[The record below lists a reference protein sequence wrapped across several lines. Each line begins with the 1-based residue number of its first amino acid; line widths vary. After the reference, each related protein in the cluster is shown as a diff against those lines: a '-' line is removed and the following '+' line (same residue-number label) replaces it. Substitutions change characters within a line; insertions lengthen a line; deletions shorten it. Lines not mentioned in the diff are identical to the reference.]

1 MCDYS
6 SMSKSMK
13 LGTWMRS
20 ASPALVATLVT
31 AAAALVFVALAGTG
45 TGTSGLAGLILPLS
59 GGLGVGVLVSL
70 VLGYRVALVNRKLE
84 EILASADKDVI
95 DLAVL
100 LPDNGGTE
108 VAIQNG
114 PIGSL
119 LSIVAKLN
127 INLVDISRAAL
138 KFGLFSQ
145 DISFSSAHLAQ
156 LSHEQAQAM
165 DRIRSLADQY
175 GKALAALVDDF
186 SGLSDGLKE
195 STLSYSEL
203 AERSRKSG
211 EILAVL
217 QKDAA
222 AAAASA
228 TEGKTG
234 IDQAEKARED
244 VGRALAAI
252 ASALERADERTRTA
266 GKALALVED
275 LAERTR
281 LLATNAS
288 IEAAHAGSAGRGFAV
303 IAGEIRKLAE
313 SAGSSATQVSTFLKQ
328 TMVDIAEA
336 NKVAAGSVKMAE
348 ILAQTGKASRASFS
362 EVETGADH
370 IEELLRDFGRTF
382 AAQSD
387 ATETALASWHKAID
401 SVANL
406 GVAVAGQEKGYGAIS
421 DEVKQAA
428 EGSLSASRSAR
439 ILSQLGT
446 YLRAGGYDMDCALHA
461 FKVDEEK
468 AARRHLRRERRE
480 ILVYNLEALDAQGNL
495 VGFLGDL
502 SASGM
507 LLYAEKT
514 MTIGQAIQLR
524 IRLPISAEGDRSVP
538 VSCVPRRM
546 EDDGRIR
553 RVGCSLAA
561 DAATKVSVQ
570 ELIGRLGLSS
580 LKAASVPPSMPVQAP
595 PKTMVKGQSP
605 ATSLAKGQSPAKGQ
619 SAATGQIADDDVEEL
634 EEMEELGELEDV

>member
-1 MCDYS
+1 
-6 SMSKSMK
+6 MK
-13 LGTWMRS
+13 PGAGLR
-20 ASPALVATLVT
+20 AALTPLTATLVT
-31 AAAALVFVALAGTG
+31 GAVAFVSFIVAGAT
-45 TGTSGLAGLILPLS
+45 GLAGVIVPLAA
-59 GGLGVGVLVSL
+59 GLGAGILVSL
-70 VLGYRVALVNRKLE
+70 FLGHRQAAVNRSLE
-84 EILASADKDVI
+84 EILAAADKDVI
-95 DLAVL
+95 DLAAL
-100 LPDNGGTE
+100 LPDNGGAM
-108 VAIQNG
+108 VAGRNG
-114 PIGSL
+114 PIDSL
-119 LSIVAKLN
+119 LSIAAKLN

-145 DISFSSAHLAQ
+145 DISFSSAHLAE
-156 LSHEQAQAM
+156 LSHAQAEAM

-186 SGLSDGLKE
+186 TGLSNGLKE

-244 VGRALAAI
+244 VGRALASI

-266 GKALALVED
+266 GKALSLVED

-348 ILAQTGKASRASFS
+348 ILAQTGKASRASFTD
-362 EVETGADH
+362 VETGADH
-370 IEELLRDFGRTF
+370 IEELLHDFGRTF

-387 ATETALASWHKAID
+387 ATEAALASWRKAID
-401 SVANL
+401 SVADL
-406 GVAVAGQEKGYGAIS
+406 GIAVGGQEKGYCAIS
-421 DEVKQAA
+421 DEVKQAV

-446 YLRAGGYDMDCALHA
+446 YLRAGGYDMECALHS

-468 AARRHLRRERRE
+468 AARRHLRRELRE
-480 ILVYNLEALDAQGNL
+480 ILVYNLEALDTEGNL

-507 LLYAEKT
+507 LLYAEKPF
-514 MTIGQAIQLR
+514 TIGQTVQLH

-538 VSCVPRRM
+538 VSCVPRRI
-546 EDDGRIR
+546 EDDGRIH
-553 RVGCSLAA
+553 RVGCSLAG
-561 DAATKVSVQ
+561 DKATRASVQ
-570 ELIGRLGLSS
+570 ELISRLGLSS
-580 LKAASVPPSMPVQAP
+580 LKAASAPLPMPVQSSPQASAKGQP
-595 PKTMVKGQSP
+595 PAAGRIPVKGQ
-605 ATSLAKGQSPAKGQ
+605 T
-619 SAATGQIADDDVEEL
+619 SAANQARDDGLEEL
-634 EEMEELGELEDV
+634 EEMEELGELEDI

>member
-1 MCDYS
+1 
-6 SMSKSMK
+6 
-13 LGTWMRS
+13 MR
-20 ASPALVATLVT
+20 AALYPLTATLVSL
-31 AAAALVFVALAGTG
+31 AVAFASFFVAGII
-45 TGTSGLAGLILPLS
+45 GLTGLIVPLAV
-59 GGLGVGVLVSL
+59 GLGAGILVSL
-70 VLGYRVALVNRKLE
+70 VLGHRMASVNRSLE
-84 EILASADKDVI
+84 EILAAADMDVI
-95 DLAVL
+95 DLSAL
-100 LPDNGGTE
+100 LPDL
-108 VAIQNG
+108 A
-114 PIGSL
+114 PIEPGRSDAGRSTSKAPSKSAAVGSL
-119 LSIVAKLN
+119 LSIAAKLN

-145 DISFSSAHLAQ
+145 DISFSSAHLAE
-156 LSHEQAQAM
+156 LSHDQAKAM

-186 SGLSDGLKE
+186 TGLSNGLKD
-195 STLSYSEL
+195 STRSYSEL

-222 AAAASA
+222 AAASSA

-234 IDQAEKARED
+234 IDQAEKASED
-244 VGRALAAI
+244 VGRALASI

-266 GKALALVED
+266 GKALSLVED

-336 NKVAAGSVKMAE
+336 NKVAAGSLKMAE
-348 ILAQTGKASRASFS
+348 VLALTGKASRASFT
-362 EVETGADH
+362 ELETGADH
-370 IEELLRDFGRTF
+370 IAELLHDFGSTF
-382 AAQSD
+382 AAQSE
-387 ATETALASWHKAID
+387 ATEAALASWRKAID
-401 SVANL
+401 SVAEL
-406 GVAVAGQEKGYGAIS
+406 GIAVGGQEKGYGAIS

-446 YLRAGGYDMDCALHA
+446 YLKAGGYDMECALHA

-480 ILVYNLEALDAQGNL
+480 ILVYNLEALDAEGRL

-507 LLYAEKT
+507 LLYAEKPFA
-514 MTIGQAIQLR
+514 IGETVQLH
-524 IRLPISAEGDRSVP
+524 IRLPISAEGDRNVL
-538 VSCVPRRM
+538 VNCIPRRI
-546 EDDGRIR
+546 EDDGRIL
-553 RVGCSLAA
+553 RVGCSLAG
-561 DAATKVSVQ
+561 DAATKASVK
-570 ELIGRLGLSS
+570 ELISRLGLST
-580 LKAASVPPSMPVQAP
+580 LKAATATPSMPVSPTKAQIPAAGRIP
-595 PKTMVKGQSP
+595 GSSQSQDEG
-605 ATSLAKGQSPAKGQ
+605 L
-619 SAATGQIADDDVEEL
+619 EEL
-634 EEMEELGELEDV
+634 EEMEELGELEDI

>member
-1 MCDYS
+1 
-6 SMSKSMK
+6 MSKNKRGGAGLRAALSP
-13 LGTWMRS
+13 LI
-20 ASPALVATLVT
+20 ASLATGAAVCIALVVSGFL
-31 AAAALVFVALAGTG
+31 
-45 TGTSGLAGLILPLS
+45 GLADIIVPMGV
-59 GGLGVGVLVSL
+59 GLGAGILVSL
-70 VLGYRVALVNRKLE
+70 VLGYRAALKTRSLE
-84 EILASADKDVI
+84 EILAAADRDVI
-95 DLAVL
+95 DLAAL
-100 LPDNGGTE
+100 LPDNGSTGTTRE
-108 VAIQNG
+108 STRNRAV
-114 PIGSL
+114 STF
-119 LSIVAKLN
+119 LSIAAKLN

-145 DISFSSAHLAQ
+145 DISFSSAHLAE
-156 LSHEQAQAM
+156 LSHEQAEAM
-165 DRIRSLADQY
+165 ERIRSLADQY

-186 SGLSDGLKE
+186 DGLSNGLKE
-195 STLSYSEL
+195 STLAYSEL
-203 AERSRKSG
+203 AEWSRKSG

-228 TEGKTG
+228 TEGKIG

-244 VGRALAAI
+244 VGRALSSI

-266 GKALALVED
+266 GKALSLVED

-348 ILAQTGKASRASFS
+348 VLAQTGEASRASFT
-362 EVETGADH
+362 EVETGAEH
-370 IEELLRDFGRTF
+370 IAELLLDFGHTF
-382 AAQSD
+382 AAQSE
-387 ATETALASWHKAID
+387 ATEAALASWRKAID
-401 SVANL
+401 SVADL
-406 GVAVAGQEKGYGAIS
+406 GIAVGGQEKGYGAIS

-428 EGSLSASRSAR
+428 EGSMSASRSAR

-446 YLRAGGYDMDCALHA
+446 YLRAGGYDMECALHA

-480 ILVYNLEALDAQGNL
+480 ILVYNLEALDTQGNL

-507 LLYAEKT
+507 LLYAEKPFA
-514 MTIGQAIQLR
+514 IGEAVQLQ

-538 VSCVPRRM
+538 VSCVPRRI
-546 EDDGRIR
+546 EDEGRIH
-553 RVGCSLAA
+553 RVGCSLAG
-561 DAATKVSVQ
+561 DAATKASVQ

-580 LKAASVPPSMPVQAP
+580 LKAASAPPSVPVASSDQVLDKNPAQASD
-595 PKTMVKGQSP
+595 QP
-605 ATSLAKGQSPAKGQ
+605 AAKGQTPAAGLTSAKGE
-619 SAATGQIADDDVEEL
+619 TPDDGIEEL
-634 EEMEELGELEDV
+634 EEMEELGELEDI

>member
-1 MCDYS
+1 
-6 SMSKSMK
+6 MK
-13 LGTWMRS
+13 RS
-20 ASPALVATLVT
+20 AWLRSVLSPLVATLVT
-31 AAAALVFVALAGTG
+31 GAVAFAASIVTG
-45 TGTSGLAGLILPLS
+45 ILGLAGAFVPLAAGLAAGIVVSFLLGHRLATATRSLEAILD
-59 GGLGVGVLVSL
+59 
-70 VLGYRVALVNRKLE
+70 A
-84 EILASADKDVI
+84 ADKDII
-95 DLAVL
+95 DLSAL
-100 LPDNGGTE
+100 IPDYALEGAIPGTKPGE
-108 VAIQNG
+108 DGTTSKSKGMVRNRATN
-114 PIGSL
+114 SL
-119 LSIVAKLN
+119 LSIATKLN

-145 DISFSSAHLAQ
+145 DISFSSAHLAE
-156 LSHEQAQAM
+156 LSHEQAEAM
-165 DRIRSLADQY
+165 GRIRALADQY
-175 GKALAALVDDF
+175 GKALASLVGDF
-186 SGLSDGLKE
+186 DSLSAGLKE
-195 STLSYSEL
+195 STLSYSDL

-211 EILAVL
+211 EILAIL

-222 AAAASA
+222 AAATSA

-244 VGRALAAI
+244 VGKALASI

-266 GKALALVED
+266 GKALSLVED

-348 ILAQTGKASRASFS
+348 VLAQTGRASRASFS
-362 EVETGADH
+362 EVESGADH
-370 IEELLRDFGRTF
+370 IEELLRDFAHTF
-382 AAQSD
+382 AAQSE
-387 ATETALASWHKAID
+387 ATEAALASWHKAID
-401 SVANL
+401 SVAEL
-406 GVAVAGQEKGYGAIS
+406 GVAVSGQEKGYGAIS
-421 DEVKQAA
+421 IEVLQAV

-446 YLRAGGYDMDCALHA
+446 YLRAGGYDMECALHA

-480 ILVYNLEALDAQGNL
+480 ILVYNLEALDSQGNL

-507 LLYAEKT
+507 LLYAEKPL
-514 MTIGQAIQLR
+514 TIGESLQLN
-524 IRLPISAEGDRSVP
+524 IRLPISAEGDRSVK
-538 VSCVPRRM
+538 VSCIPRRV
-546 EDDGRIR
+546 EDDGRIH
-553 RVGCSLAA
+553 RVGCSLVS
-561 DAATKVSVQ
+561 DETTKASVQ

-580 LKAASVPPSMPVQAP
+580 LKAVSAPPGMPVAP
-595 PKTMVKGQSP
+595 PVQIM
-605 ATSLAKGQSPAKGQ
+605 
-619 SAATGQIADDDVEEL
+619 ATGQATGQATGAGRAPGKGQTLSAGQVQDGDLEEL
-634 EEMEELGELEDV
+634 EELEEL

>member
-1 MCDYS
+1 
-6 SMSKSMK
+6 
-13 LGTWMRS
+13 L
-20 ASPALVATLVT
+20 SPLLATLVVVGAVFSYLLLT
-31 AAAALVFVALAGTG
+31 GALGLEETLVPLAIGL
-45 TGTSGLAGLILPLS
+45 GTSI
-59 GGLGVGVLVSL
+59 LVS
-70 VLGYRVALVNRKLE
+70 VWLGYRTALVNRRLGQ
-84 EILASADKDVI
+84 ILAEADKDVI
-95 DLAVL
+95 DLAAL
-100 LPDNGGTE
+100 LPENGSAG
-108 VAIQNG
+108 VADRNG
-114 PIGSL
+114 AVGSL
-119 LSIVAKLN
+119 LSIAAKLN

-145 DISFSSAHLAQ
+145 DISFSSAHLAD
-156 LSHEQAQAM
+156 LSHEQAEAM
-165 DRIRSLADQY
+165 GRIRALADQY
-175 GKALAALVDDF
+175 GKALAALVGDF
-186 SGLSDGLKE
+186 EALSAGLKE

-217 QKDAA
+217 QKDAT

-228 TEGKTG
+228 TEGKSG

-244 VGRALAAI
+244 VGKALSAI

-266 GKALALVED
+266 GKALSLVED

-348 ILAQTGKASRASFS
+348 VLARTGKASRASFS

-370 IEELLRDFGRTF
+370 IAELLHDFGRTF
-382 AAQSD
+382 AAQSE
-387 ATETALASWHKAID
+387 ATEAALTSWRQAID
-401 SVANL
+401 SVADL
-406 GVAVAGQEKGYGAIS
+406 GIAVAGQEKGYGAIS

-428 EGSLSASRSAR
+428 EGSLSAFKSAR

-446 YLRAGGYDMDCALHA
+446 YLRAGGYDMECALHA

-480 ILVYNLEALDAQGNL
+480 ILVYNLEALDKEGNL

-507 LLYAEKT
+507 LLYAEKPF
-514 MTIGQAIQLR
+514 TIGQPVQLQ

-538 VSCVPRRM
+538 VTCIPRRL

-553 RVGCSLAA
+553 RLGCSLAA
-561 DAATKVSVQ
+561 DGATKASVQ

-580 LKAASVPPSMPVQAP
+580 LKAASAPPAPPPDQAP
-595 PKTMVKGQSP
+595 AGRQLAVAGLLPVNDQSP
-605 ATSLAKGQSPAKGQ
+605 AEDLAEPG
-619 SAATGQIADDDVEEL
+619 
-634 EEMEELGELEDV
+634 EMEELGELEDI

>member
-1 MCDYS
+1 MR
-6 SMSKSMK
+6 
-13 LGTWMRS
+13 LGTWLRS
-20 ASPALVATLVT
+20 TLSPLLASLVT
-31 AAAALVFVALAGTG
+31 LATVFIALIAAEGL
-45 TGTSGLAGLILPLS
+45 GLAGISVPLVA
-59 GGLGVGVLVSL
+59 GLGAGILVSL
-70 VLGYRVALVNRKLE
+70 LLGRRMAAINSSLE
-84 EILASADKDVI
+84 EILAAADKDII
-95 DLAVL
+95 DLAAL
-100 LPDNGGTE
+100 LPDSGPDGSIPGTTP
-108 VAIQNG
+108 VKGVSKARGWASSQNG
-114 PIGSL
+114 AVGVL
-119 LSIVAKLN
+119 LSIAAKLN

-145 DISFSSAHLAQ
+145 DISFSSAHLAE
-156 LSHEQAQAM
+156 LSHSQVEAM

-186 SGLSDGLKE
+186 TVLSTGLKE

-222 AAAASA
+222 AAATSA
-228 TEGKTG
+228 TQGKTG

-244 VGRALAAI
+244 VGKALAEIAI
-252 ASALERADERTRTA
+252 ALERADDRTRTA
-266 GKALALVED
+266 GKALSLVED

-336 NKVAAGSVKMAE
+336 NKVASSSVKMAE
-348 ILAQTGKASRASFS
+348 TLAQTGKASRTSFT

-370 IEELLRDFGRTF
+370 IEELLRDFAHTF
-382 AAQSD
+382 AAQSE
-387 ATETALASWHKAID
+387 ATEAALSSWRKAID
-401 SVANL
+401 SVADL
-406 GVAVAGQEKGYGAIS
+406 GIAVAGQEKGYGAIS
-421 DEVKQAA
+421 DEVKLAA

-446 YLRAGGYDMDCALHA
+446 YLRAGGYDMECALHA

-468 AARRHLRRERRE
+468 AARRHLRREHRE
-480 ILVYNLEALDAQGNL
+480 ILVYNLEALDTTGNL

-507 LLYAEKT
+507 LLYAEKPF
-514 MTIGQAIQLR
+514 TIGQPVQLK
-524 IRLPISAEGDRSVP
+524 IRLPISAEGDRSVS
-538 VSCVPRRM
+538 VTCIPRRL

-553 RVGCSLAA
+553 RLGCSLAE
-561 DAATKVSVQ
+561 DAATKASVK

-580 LKAASVPPSMPVQAP
+580 LKAASAPPPRPVQTSMQAMAGGRGAG
-595 PKTMVKGQSP
+595 TGQS
-605 ATSLAKGQSPAKGQ
+605 SGK
-619 SAATGQIADDDVEEL
+619 GQIANDDVEEL

>member
-6 SMSKSMK
+6 SMSKSK
-13 LGTWMRS
+13 KTGAGLR
-20 ASPALVATLVT
+20 AALSPLIATLVSC
-31 AAAALVFVALAGTG
+31 AVVFAALIVTG
-45 TGTSGLAGLILPLS
+45 VMGLADTIVPLAA
-59 GGLGVGVLVSL
+59 GLGAGILVSV
-70 VLGYRVALVNRKLE
+70 VLGYRMAATTRGLE
-84 EILASADKDVI
+84 DLLATADKDVI
-95 DLAVL
+95 DLAAM
-100 LPDNGGTE
+100 LPENGNAGKARESTRNRA
-108 VAIQNG
+108 VI
-114 PIGSL
+114 SF
-119 LSIVAKLN
+119 LSIAEKLN

-145 DISFSSAHLAQ
+145 DISFSSAHLAE
-156 LSHEQAQAM
+156 LSRGQAEAM

-186 SGLSDGLKE
+186 DGLSNGLKE

-228 TEGKTG
+228 TEGKSG

-244 VGRALAAI
+244 VGRALSSI

-266 GKALALVED
+266 GKALSLVED
-275 LAERTR
+275 LAARTR

-348 ILAQTGKASRASFS
+348 VLARTGKASRVSFT

-370 IEELLRDFGRTF
+370 IAELLLDFGRTF
-382 AAQSD
+382 AAQSE
-387 ATETALASWHKAID
+387 ATEAALVSWRKAID
-401 SVANL
+401 SVADL
-406 GVAVAGQEKGYGAIS
+406 GIAVAGQEKGYGAIS

-428 EGSLSASRSAR
+428 EGSMSASRSAR

-446 YLRAGGYDMDCALHA
+446 YLRAGGYDLECALHA

-480 ILVYNLEALDAQGNL
+480 ILVYNLEALDADGNL

-507 LLYAEKT
+507 LLYAEKPFT
-514 MTIGQAIQLR
+514 VGETIQLQ
-524 IRLPISAEGDRSVP
+524 IRLPISAEGDRCVP
-538 VSCVPRRM
+538 VSCVPRRI
-546 EDDGRIR
+546 EDDGRIH
-553 RVGCSLAA
+553 RVGCSLAG
-561 DAATKVSVQ
+561 DAATKASVQ

-580 LKAASVPPSMPVQAP
+580 LKAASAPPELPVPSPPSIPAG
-595 PKTMVKGQSP
+595 GQSP
-605 ATSLAKGQSPAKGQ
+605 AGEQTQDDSL
-619 SAATGQIADDDVEEL
+619 EEL
-634 EEMEELGELEDV
+634 EELEEI